1 MDVLFYFVKPFIL
14 GKCIKKFLFALESSC
29 LALNIG
35 LSYSLLNSNS

>member
-1 MDVLFYFVKPFIL
+1 MDILFYFVKPFIL
-14 GKCIKKFLFALESSC
+14 GKCIKNFMFALESSC